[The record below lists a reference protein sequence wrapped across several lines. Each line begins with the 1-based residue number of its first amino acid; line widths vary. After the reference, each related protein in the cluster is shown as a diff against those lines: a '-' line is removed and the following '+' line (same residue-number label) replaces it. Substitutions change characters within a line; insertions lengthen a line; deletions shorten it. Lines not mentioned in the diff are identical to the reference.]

1 MYAEEGCSVAM
12 SQEQVLT
19 RLRKVEGQVRG
30 LQRMVSDGRDC
41 EAILTQLMAARA
53 ALDKIA
59 LSIAG
64 QHLDQ
69 CVGILLD
76 QPDGKT
82 KILRTMELFLKFG
95 PAMQSE
101 DSDDS
106 HHCAPQDAL

>member
-1 MYAEEGCSVAM
+1 MDM

-59 LSIAG
+59 LSVAG

-69 CVGILLD
+69 CVGALLD
-76 QPDGKT
+76 QPDGKVR
-82 KILRTMELFLKFG
+82 ILRAMELFLKFG
-95 PAMQSE
+95 PSVPA
-101 DSDDS
+101 
-106 HHCAPQDAL
+106 QDAEQHAEEGPRAPHSDMA